1 MANQFAKAASF
12 GAAMLCI
19 LGANPAIALD
29 WSGQIS
35 DVELAS
41 ANVPPAVRF
50 AVSSPF
56 QFEGPGLAPQNIQVT
71 ALDTGVGSTTQAV
84 VSLSLRLHVSYP

>member
-1 MANQFAKAASF
+1 MAKQFAKPASL

-19 LGANPAIALD
+19 LGLDPAVALD

-56 QFEGPGLAPQNIQVT
+56 QFEALNPVSQNIQVM